1 MQRGELRPG
10 QRNHLGGGVE
20 LHGAGAQWNHR
31 AIERKIAI
39 AQLAHIAQQ
48 LRLGAM
54 GVEYRM
60 GQERA
65 PTLQLAWQR
74 VARAGFD
81 IRVSKAAA
89 ECAPH
94 RLDDIRRRGLV
105 QRDAERALA
114 DPQIDL
120 FGARAGDDLILLCAC
135 IDHHGVEECFRLW
148 REAELAQTG
157 RQHAGSAMHGTS
169 DVGQSLWPVIDRI
182 HRGDHGQEHL
192 RGADVRGRLFATDM
206 LLAGLQRQTVGRV
219 PPGIDRQPDDAPRQ
233 RAF

>member
-1 MQRGELRPG
+1 
-10 QRNHLGGGVE
+10 
-20 LHGAGAQWNHR
+20 
-31 AIERKIAI
+31 
-39 AQLAHIAQQ
+39 
-48 LRLGAM
+48 M

-65 PTLQLAWQR
+65 RAFQLVRQR

-120 FGARAGDDLILLCAC
+120 FGARAGDDIILLCAC
-135 IDHHGVEECFRLW
+135 IDHHRVEERFRLR

-157 RQHAGSAMHGTS
+157 CQHAGSPMHGTS